1 MNTSIEDSQVKR
13 EKKRHN
19 KIGRRSRDASRQ
31 DPHSVVNDSYIE
43 RISQLQRSSLRNKG
57 SKLHIRLFNA
67 RVLHQEMNPPKNQ
80 AMKTRGLH
88 EGYRKQKLCFFLA
101 FNQQKF
107 NISHCSKK
115 LFLMI
120 LWIGWIILA
129 SAGTGRC
136 GMPGHWANH

>member
-67 RVLHQEMNPPKNQ
+67 RVLHQEMFVSPKSLCVVTCVERMCVSLEKEMNGESCPEWSFPCGGNGQDGPP
-80 AMKTRGLH
+80 
-88 EGYRKQKLCFFLA
+88 EG
-101 FNQQKF
+101 
-107 NISHCSKK
+107 S
-115 LFLMI
+115 
-120 LWIGWIILA
+120 GWCTH
-129 SAGTGRC
+129 AGC
-136 GMPGHWANH
+136 LQL